1 MRNAAQL
8 SVKFLPSKM
17 KSTVF
22 FILAL
27 LLILENQA
35 SGRRLRGPVRAQDP
49 LISRVWHK
57 EVEETES
64 SRGQDFDKRRFWEK
78 DDPTGERVSVR
89 HEHLEKSH
97 IRFKED
103 SVDDSGSV
111 GGLEPLKGHLRLKR
125 HDSTEELVSVE
136 DQDSANGVEP
146 GKSHMQHA

>member
-1 MRNAAQL
+1 
-8 SVKFLPSKM
+8 M

-27 LLILENQA
+27 LLILEA
-35 SGRRLRGPVRAQDP
+35 SGRRLRAPVRSQDP

-103 SVDDSGSV
+103 SVDDAGSV
-111 GGLEPLKGHLRLKR
+111 GGLDPLKGHLRLKR
-125 HDSTEELVSVE
+125 HDSMEELVSVE
-136 DQDSANGVEP
+136 DQDSANVGDP
-146 GKSHMQHA
+146 AKSHSQHV